1 MPGSGVS
8 ISAMGRLLAFTKN
21 SFLFFAKIWFHG
33 LNLCAKSKD
42 AALILKVALKHI
54 AKQLE
59 WDLGALVFWNVAK
72 KVQNSA
78 AVRIFFGSF

>member
-59 WDLGALVFWNVAK
+59 WDLGALVF
-72 KVQNSA
+72 
-78 AVRIFFGSF
+78 